1 MPCLQ
6 REIPSA
12 VNSPRKGKREA
23 VRGGYAF
30 AAGETLPI
38 LILIPLYIPIYILI
52 YISIYIRGFLQNPY
66 GVLTEPVVFLSETTG
81 FFAQKKLDEI
91 SSCFYSF
98 QRPSLR
104 NR

>member
-38 LILIPLYIPIYILI
+38 LILILIPLYIPIYILI
-52 YISIYIRGFLQNPY
+52 TIYIR
-66 GVLTEPVVFLSETTG
+66 LS
-81 FFAQKKLDEI
+81 L
-91 SSCFYSF
+91 C
-98 QRPSLR
+98 
-104 NR
+104 

>member
-12 VNSPRKGKREA
+12 VNSPRKGKRES
-23 VRGGYAF
+23 VGGGYAF

-38 LILIPLYIPIYILI
+38 LIPIPIYILI

-81 FFAQKKLDEI
+81 FFCTKKKLDEI